1 MSSWYTCV
9 LVIHSCPRGTLV
21 SSWYTRVHEVHS
33 CPRDTLVSLEIVSLA
48 TELGGG
54 GFHWLGAL
62 WRHRWLYSYLY
73 VACFVSFHLSLV
85 SPKQSR
91 KALRCFPNSVLVG
104 RSEKNNIETENVVEI
119 RKPSY
124 LDRILAKQHVR
135 SFNAAVLR
143 QEHNVSLLLAKRRKI
158 ILLNQNVK
166 SLRIYIT
173 NYEDKVFLT
182 ERKKKRHGKKTIH
195 GMEGAF
201 LFAHSVISRC
211 CYYHPRE
218 KSSNRLFALVDHVI
232 NSR

>member
-1 MSSWYTCV
+1 M
-9 LVIHSCPRGTLV
+9 IHSCPLDTLV

-104 RSEKNNIETENVVEI
+104 RSEKNNIETGNVVEI

-166 SLRIYIT
+166 SLRIYISQT
-173 NYEDKVFLT
+173 TKTRYFSLK
-182 ERKKKRHGKKTIH
+182 ERKKDTGKKPSMEWRERFCSRIQSFLAVIIITHGKRVQI
-195 GMEGAF
+195 GF
-201 LFAHSVISRC
+201 LH
-211 CYYHPRE
+211 
-218 KSSNRLFALVDHVI
+218 
-232 NSR
+232 